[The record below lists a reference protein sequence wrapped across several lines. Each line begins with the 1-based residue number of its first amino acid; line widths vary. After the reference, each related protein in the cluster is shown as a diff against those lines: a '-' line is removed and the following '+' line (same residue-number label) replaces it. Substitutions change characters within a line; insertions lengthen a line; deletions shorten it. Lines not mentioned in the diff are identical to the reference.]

1 LFSSARK
8 MYEPAHAQ
16 RHQRTQTVKELP
28 SPTAEYYPY
37 PNLALYLM
45 DIIFNSPR
53 TRFSRIQKAV
63 VLEFARLLGAPY
75 VPTLHAYKEFQ
86 QVMKK
91 EMGNPTYKFTS
102 SFGNIFY
109 LNDIGESLSKDM
121 SNPLS
126 RQNMTFYPHHCGN
139 YMAQTWHGKK
149 MLEDVSDDMLS
160 PTMCYDGKTYW
171 VNEVVQRIS
180 GAYFIPKRWV
190 LRGKDNS
197 MPWCFGYEVK
207 ETEQGLVVLTK
218 RRICV
223 AVSTFAR
230 TYEQVVSSH
239 KFPGFAGK
247 ISRIQLL

>member
-1 LFSSARK
+1 